1 MSGDPWEG
9 DITYLLYITTDTSD
23 AGYTPTTI
31 NDRSTVGR
39 YIEKYVD
46 HVELGEVSY
55 FTVYNTDGDPGV
67 VYFIDDTGLSFSNEL
82 DLTGGVLEDFVYGE
96 DTTIEVFGD
105 ATSDDLVEAYT
116 YTLSLIGTEITAP
129 ESLWE
134 ALDISCKNN
143 TTDYGEFWIQNPTV
157 VTPECIYVGY
167 DWEYTSEGFPFE
179 VEVDLSGLV
188 S

>member
-82 DLTGGVLEDFVYGE
+82 DLTGGVLDDFVYGE

-105 ATSDDLVEAYT
+105 ATSDDLVEAYK
-116 YTLSLIGTEITAP
+116 YTISLIGTEITAP

-143 TTDYGEFWIQNPTV
+143 TTDYGELWIQNPTV
-157 VTPECIYVGY
+157 VTPECIFVGY

-179 VEVDLSGLV
+179 VEEYLFDMG
-188 S
+188 